1 MRLNGSVH
9 IARNKDLTYSL
20 SYAPLGVASHTRP
33 ARVFADRR
41 ELGRFLA
48 DQIKVDNQ
56 EISLALGA
64 LFRNGGYSFWD
75 VWLSEEEIAQ
85 YGLGPVWSVH
95 SAPGSL
101 SYHPALA

>member
-9 IARNKDLTYSL
+9 IGRNKDLTYSL

-33 ARVFADRR
+33 VRVLGDRR
-41 ELGRFLA
+41 ELGSFLA
-48 DQIKVDNQ
+48 DQLKVDNR
-56 EISLALGA
+56 EINTALGA
-64 LFRNGGYSFWD
+64 LVRNGSYSIWD

-85 YGLGPVWSVH
+85 YGLGPVWSIH
-95 SAPGSL
+95 SAPGAL